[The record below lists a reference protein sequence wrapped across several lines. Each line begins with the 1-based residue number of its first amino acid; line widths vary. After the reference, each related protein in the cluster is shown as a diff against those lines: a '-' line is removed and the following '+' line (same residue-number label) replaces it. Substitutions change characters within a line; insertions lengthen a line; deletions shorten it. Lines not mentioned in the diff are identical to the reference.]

1 MVMDMNDEK
10 TALDPVCVALYAIEH
25 PEFRNSVKFREWLL
39 VDNHKALFEETCR
52 KASRGLDRLDEEE
65 IDLEWMKWKAE
76 MRRVRLQRMK
86 VWTSVAAVAA
96 VIAGAIFWINMK
108 PMAQPAVVAP
118 EYQAVAGVEEVTVQV
133 DQHHPVAI
141 AIKKEDVEKNIPIV
155 NLGRLQE
162 PVGVLPKGT
171 IAPETMHEMIVT
183 VPRGRSCHF
192 MLEDGSEVWLNADS
206 RLKYQV
212 PFARDERVVELE
224 GEGFFKVAKNK
235 KRPFYV
241 HTKYFTTKVLG
252 TEFNVRSYHRED
264 AGVTLV
270 DGSVKVKDEKH
281 EALIHPGEQA
291 RPGEDGFTVEAV
303 NVRPYKAWMEGYFYF
318 DGATLG
324 DIMKELGRWYNVNIE
339 FADPETAAYKFNYWA
354 YRKEDF
360 QHAIAILNRLGKVS
374 VVMED
379 DKAVIRK
386 Q

>member
-1 MVMDMNDEK
+1 MDTNNEK
-10 TALDPVCVALYAIEH
+10 TAFDPVCVALYAIEH
-25 PEFRNSVKFREWLL
+25 PEFRNSEKFREWLL
-39 VDNHKALFEETCR
+39 VDNHKVLFEEICR
-52 KASRGLDRLDEEE
+52 KAANGLDRLKEEE
-65 IDLEWMKWKAE
+65 IDREWMKWRSE
-76 MRRVRLQRMK
+76 MRRIRLRQVK

-96 VIAGAIFWINMK
+96 VLAGAIFWINMK
-108 PMAQPAVVAP
+108 PMIQPAVVAP
-118 EYQAVAGVEEVTVQV
+118 EYTAVLGMKEVTVQV
-133 DQHHPVAI
+133 DRHHPVAI
-141 AIKKEDVEKNIPIV
+141 AAGKEDAKGNIPVV
-155 NLGRLQE
+155 NLGHLQK
-162 PVGVLPKGT
+162 PVGILPMGAT
-171 IAPETMHEMIVT
+171 TSATAVHEMVIT

-192 MLEDGSEVWLNADS
+192 ILEDGSEVWLNADS
-206 RLKYQV
+206 RLKYQM

-241 HTKYFTTKVLG
+241 YTKYFTTQVLG

-270 DGSVKVKDEKH
+270 EGSVRVKDEVH

-291 RPGEDGFTVEAV
+291 RPGEDGFTVETV
-303 NVRPYKAWMEGYFYF
+303 DIRPYKAWMEGYFFF

-354 YRKEDF
+354 YRTEDF

-374 VVMED
+374 VVIED
-379 DKAVIRK
+379 NKAVIHK

>member
-1 MVMDMNDEK
+1 MDTNNKK
-10 TALDPVCVALYAIEH
+10 TAFDPVCVALYAIEH
-25 PEFRNSVKFREWLL
+25 PEFRNSEKFREWLL
-39 VDNHKALFEETCR
+39 VDNHKVLFEEICR
-52 KASRGLDRLDEEE
+52 KAANGLDRLKEEE
-65 IDLEWMKWKAE
+65 IDREWMKWRSE
-76 MRRVRLQRMK
+76 MRRIRLKQVK

-96 VIAGAIFWINMK
+96 VLVGAIFWINVK

-118 EYQAVAGVEEVTVQV
+118 EYTAVLGMKEVTVQV
-133 DQHHPVAI
+133 DRHHPLVI
-141 AIKKEDVEKNIPIV
+141 AAGKEDAKGNISV
-155 NLGRLQE
+155 VDLGHLHK
-162 PVGVLPKGT
+162 PVGILPMT
-171 IAPETMHEMIVT
+171 ATASEAAVHEMVIT

-206 RLKYQV
+206 RLKYQI
-212 PFARDERVVELE
+212 PFAPDERVVELE

-235 KRPFYV
+235 KQPFYV
-241 HTKYFTTKVLG
+241 HTKYFTTQVLG

-270 DGSVKVKDEKH
+270 EGSVRVKDEVH

-291 RPGEDGFTVEAV
+291 RPGEDGFTVETV
-303 NVRPYKAWMEGYFYF
+303 DIRPYKAWMEGYFFF
-318 DGATLG
+318 DGTTLG

-354 YRKEDF
+354 YRTEDF

-374 VVMED
+374 VVIED
-379 DKAVIRK
+379 NKAVIHK